1 MKSIRLQ
8 YFKLNK
14 KKWNILYVHYVTG
27 VAVDFNN
34 KNMREK
40 FKNLTLESKVFYIFI
55 TFILIWFII
64 VSNGCTSSIYK
75 VRKENINDHVNVTHV
90 LAVTDMGDT
99 LKIPIEE
106 IKPKVI
112 YNVVGYNYM
121 RHTPYYSPY
130 NNRYYY
136 DLHPRYIYS
145 PYSDPSGGSMGGT
158 PIGIQNINPTFQIPV
173 PSSGGTSGTSGFAGN
188 PVASNPVT
196 SGGGAKT
203 KN

>member
-14 KKWNILYVHYVTG
+14 NKWNILYVHYVTE

-40 FKNLTLESKVFYIFI
+40 FKNLTLESKVFYIFMAFI
-55 TFILIWFII
+55 TIWFII
-64 VSNGCTSSIYK
+64 VLSGGTSSIYK
-75 VRKENINDHVNVTHV
+75 VRKENINDQVKVTHV
-90 LAVTDMGDT
+90 LAVTEMGDT

-136 DLHPRYIYS
+136 DYYPYNYS
-145 PYSDPSGGSMGGT
+145 NNRNYTGGSFGIGT
-158 PIGIQNINPTFQIPV
+158 IKPTTQIPV
-173 PSSGGTSGTSGFAGN
+173 PSSSGSSGTSGFSGN